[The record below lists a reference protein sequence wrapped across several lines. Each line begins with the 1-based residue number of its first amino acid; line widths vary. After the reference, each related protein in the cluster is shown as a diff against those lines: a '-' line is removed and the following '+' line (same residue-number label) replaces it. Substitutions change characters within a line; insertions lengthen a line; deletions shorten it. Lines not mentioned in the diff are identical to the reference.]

1 MSNTLTSWKSVSKD
15 SDFSIYNIPF
25 GIYSDSKNS
34 QVKLASAIGDE
45 IIDLEKVAE
54 TGLFDHLS
62 IDADIWRDNTLNR
75 FISLGKPITNAV
87 RNLIQETLCDEDSPL
102 KDAKGIFKPMSDVL
116 LHMPV
121 EVRDYTDFYSSI
133 EHAMNLGIMFRG
145 PENAL
150 MPNWRHLP
158 VGYHGRASSIIVSG
172 QDIHRPKGQMKP
184 ADADPVYGPT
194 KRLDIEL
201 EVAFVIG
208 KSTEIG
214 DSVSTANAEDHIF
227 GLCLFNDWSARDIQK
242 WEYVPLGPFLGK
254 NFASSISP
262 WIVTLEALAPFRVA
276 GPEQE
281 PEVLDYLKY
290 DGIRNFDI
298 NLEVDLIPHD
308 GEDNRISNSNFK
320 YMYWNM
326 SQQLAH
332 HTVNGCN
339 INIGDM
345 MASGTISG
353 KDQHSY
359 GSLLEI
365 TKSGK
370 EPLTLKDGQQRTFLE
385 DGDSIVMKGY
395 GEKGDVRVGFGE
407 VRTKILPAK

>member
-1 MSNTLTSWKSVSKD
+1 MTKLTTWKNVSSD

-25 GIYSDSKNS
+25 GIFSTNGGPRR
-34 QVKLASAIGDE
+34 LASAIGDE
-45 IIDLEKVAE
+45 IIDLSAVAQ
-54 TGLFDHLS
+54 TGLFDDLS
-62 IDADIWRDNTLNR
+62 IPETIWGEDVLNP
-75 FISLGKPITNAV
+75 FMALGKEKTGAV
-87 RNLIQETLCDEDSPL
+87 RQRLQSALSDENSAL
-102 KDAKGIFKPMSDVL
+102 KGADVFIPMADVAM
-116 LHMPV
+116 HMPV
-121 EVRDYTDFYSSI
+121 HVGDYTDFYSSI
-133 EHAMNLGIMFRG
+133 EHATNLGIMFRG

-150 MPNWRHLP
+150 MPNWKHLP

-172 QDIHRPKGQMKP
+172 TDIHRPKGQQKP
-184 ADADPVYGPT
+184 VDAPPVYGPT

-208 KSTEIG
+208 KDTQVG
-214 DSVSTANAEDHIF
+214 DTVSTGDAEDYIF

-262 WIVTLEALAPFRVA
+262 WIVTLEALDHFRVD
-276 GPEQE
+276 GPVQD

-290 DGIRNFDI
+290 EGTRNIDLKLF
-298 NLEVDLIPHD
+298 VDMVPGD
-308 GEDNRISNSNFK
+308 GEATRISESNFK

-326 SQQLAH
+326 AQQLAH

-339 INIGDM
+339 IRVGDM

-353 KDQHSY
+353 KDQFSY

-370 EPLTLKDGQQRTFLE
+370 EPMTMKDGSTRTFLE
-385 DGDSIVMKGY
+385 DGDSIIMTGHC
-395 GEKGDVRVGFGE
+395 EKDGVRVGFGE